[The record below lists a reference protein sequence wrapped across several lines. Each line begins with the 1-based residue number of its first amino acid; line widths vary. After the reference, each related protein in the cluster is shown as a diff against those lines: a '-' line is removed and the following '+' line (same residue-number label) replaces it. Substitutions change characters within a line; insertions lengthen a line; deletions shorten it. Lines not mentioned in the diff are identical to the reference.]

1 MCISQSKKQYLLM
14 QTNLK
19 DTQSIQF
26 IFQKSYIEQ
35 IVESGSEG
43 EVYTFE
49 IGRLLVESK
58 SHYKQKLLFG
68 IYYSQSLSVCHIRF
82 VPWSMILC
90 KTFGTFSTY

>member
-1 MCISQSKKQYLLM
+1 MCISQSKKRYLLM

-43 EVYTFE
+43 EV
-49 IGRLLVESK
+49 
-58 SHYKQKLLFG
+58 
-68 IYYSQSLSVCHIRF
+68 
-82 VPWSMILC
+82 
-90 KTFGTFSTY
+90 